1 MIALVEKIAS
11 GGVTTRQEAR
21 QAVAKPKAGRPKNY
35 IFAYRPPTK
44 QFNLKLSFTKTKVQ
58 KDEIITAAG
67 QGGQVVADLALHEAR
82 ELTVS
87 GPLGPTRIEI
97 ADGRVRVAADPGPR
111 QYCVRQ
117 GWLTHPGE
125 IAVCAP
131 NQVSVQ
137 VEGRTRRYDTLGY

>member
-1 MIALVEKIAS
+1 MPDLRPWLAFIRPGDWLILCLGAFFAAS
-11 GGVTTRQEAR
+11 GFAGWMGGGVGERVLVR
-21 QAVAKPKAGRPKNY
+21 
-35 IFAYRPPTK
+35 
-44 QFNLKLSFTKTKVQ
+44 
-58 KDEIITAAG
+58 